1 MCEVKTR
8 GHRIKAQG
16 SKLEVSALGLRL
28 EVGGKITNGSRLK
41 GQGSIASGLRL
52 EVRGQKSRVRSEV
65 GGWRQIKHGQINC
78 GFWILDCG
86 ILISHP
92 S

>member
-8 GHRIKAQG
+8 GHRIKAQ
-16 SKLEVSALGLRL
+16 
-28 EVGGKITNGSRLK
+28 GKITNGSRLK

-65 GGWRQIKHGQINC
+65 RVWRQIKHGQINC

>member
-8 GHRIKAQG
+8 GHRIKAQ
-16 SKLEVSALGLRL
+16 
-28 EVGGKITNGSRLK
+28 GKITNGSRLK

-65 GGWRQIKHGQINC
+65 RGWRLEAN
-78 GFWILDCG
+78 
-86 ILISHP
+86 
-92 S
+92 